1 MRVISLFCAA
11 LLCSSVFVGLGAE
24 PSSAQLG
31 RRITPTSRIIQMR
44 GHWVVGSYDA
54 VDDSGSEAAVDESG
68 EPDVADEQDEPGA
81 PDESATGSETGE
93 YVLGTL
99 NLAMAADGTHVRRFA
114 VTMVR
119 AYHDADGGME
129 IFRKACLRPA
139 VNVRGRGEM
148 LTGINAVPEGTA
160 FSLYGQFATGSSEL
174 LVSSIELPD
183 SADDQ
188 ASE

>member
-1 MRVISLFCAA
+1 MRVISLACLA
-11 LLCSSVFVGLGAE
+11 LLSTLILIGLDAE
-24 PSSAQLG
+24 PSSAQFG

-54 VDDSGSEAAVDESG
+54 IDPSASDADD
-68 EPDVADEQDEPGA
+68 ADEPRE
-81 PDESATGSETGE
+81 PDESASGAEKGE

-99 NLAMAADGTHVRRFA
+99 NLSMAADGTHVRRFA

-139 VNVRGRGEM
+139 VNVRGRAEM
-148 LTGINAVPEGTA
+148 LTGINDVPEGTA

-183 SADDQ
+183 GEADQ

>member
-1 MRVISLFCAA
+1 MRVISLACLA
-11 LLCSSVFVGLGAE
+11 LLSTLILIGLDAE
-24 PSSAQLG
+24 PSSAQFG

-54 VDDSGSEAAVDESG
+54 IAPSASD
-68 EPDVADEQDEPGA
+68 ADEDEADEPSE
-81 PDESATGSETGE
+81 PDESASGAEKGE

-139 VNVRGRGEM
+139 INVRGRPEM
-148 LTGINAVPEGTA
+148 LTGINDVAEGTS
-160 FSLYGQFATGSSEL
+160 FSLYGQFATGSSE
-174 LVSSIELPD
+174 
-183 SADDQ
+183 
-188 ASE
+188 